1 MSFSSQTHNGRFP
14 FLSGDLFSVYDMRFY
29 LSEDR
34 SVREID
40 VRLLE
45 RECDALAVEGV
56 LTLVGNGTYL
66 VPPVG

>member
-1 MSFSSQTHNGRFP
+1 M
-14 FLSGDLFSVYDMRFY
+14 SGDLFSVYDMRFY